1 MSLKPRNVDF
11 GQTWGVLQE
20 TVKGVIT
27 LADVP
32 RATWN
37 DRFSDVYSLCVAYPE
52 PLADRLYNETKIFL
66 SKHVDE
72 LWIRVRSQGENNLLQ
87 SYYGAWK
94 QYSQGINYL
103 HRLYLYLN
111 QQHIKKQKLTEAEL
125 IYGTSST
132 NANDCQEQMEIGEL
146 GLDIWKRNMLEPL
159 KKPLVSILLDEIQAD
174 RIGGGQPTTSDIVC
188 GVIESFVAVEA
199 YKLKG
204 ELDMYQEIF
213 ENPFLEASGDFYA
226 REASDLLQLSDVTH
240 YMERVTWRL
249 GQEDIRAKKIL
260 HHSSIP
266 KVRICCEQKMVAAHV
281 VWLHAEAELMIEQE
295 RKRDLSLLYP
305 LLKTLTNGLGPLV
318 QKLTKHITQ
327 KGLEAIGTLQSDNC
341 HIQFVESMLD
351 VHNKYTKLIEE
362 VFKRDQVFVGA
373 LDKACAAVVNNRSQN
388 RQPARAPELLA
399 KYCDSL
405 LKKSAKGIS
414 EIEIEDK
421 LTKSITVFKYVDDK
435 DIFQKFYARMLAKR
449 LIHQQSQSMDAEE
462 AMIDRLKQTC
472 GYEFTN
478 KLHRMFTDMSVSMDL
493 NTKFLKTLRDNDN
506 DNSNQLGIG
515 FIVYVLQAGAW
526 PLSLPPSPG
535 PFHVPQ
541 QLEKSIQSFEKFY
554 HGQFNGRKLTWLH
567 HLCQGE
573 LKFNYLK
580 KSYLV
585 TVQTYQM
592 ALLLLFE
599 QCDKLPCR
607 DAAVSLRLAPDQ
619 LVKHAAS
626 LVDCKILKRND
637 NDDDNAAGEL
647 DEDTVLVLNFDYYN
661 KRTKFR
667 VTGALQRDAP
677 HETEATHR
685 SVDDDRKLYLQ
696 AAIVRIMKSRKLLR
710 HNQLVQEVLGQSKVT
725 FAPSIGMIKKC
736 IEALIDKQYIERTPN
751 SADEYSY
758 VA

>member
-1 MSLKPRNVDF
+1 MSLKPKEVDF

-27 LADVP
+27 LADIP
-32 RATWN
+32 RSTWN

-52 PLADRLYNETKIFL
+52 PLADRLYNETERFL
-66 SKHVDE
+66 DNHVIQLLE
-72 LWIRVRSQGENNLLQ
+72 RVRGQGENGLLQ
-87 SYYGAWK
+87 AYHRAWNE
-94 QYSQGINYL
+94 YSQGINYL

-111 QQHIKKQKLTEAEL
+111 QQHIKKQKVTEAEI
-125 IYGTSST
+125 IYGTSSPNT
-132 NANDCQEQMEIGEL
+132 ADYQEQMEIGEL
-146 GLDIWKRNMLEPL
+146 GLDIWKKKMIEPL
-159 KKPLVSILLDEIQAD
+159 KDSLVTLLLEGIHAD
-174 RIGGGQPTTSDIVC
+174 RMGEAQPATTDVIC
-188 GVIESFVAVEA
+188 GVIESFVRVEA
-199 YKLKG
+199 YKMKG
-204 ELDMYQEIF
+204 ELVMYQETF
-213 ENPFLEASGDFYA
+213 EKPFLESSGEFYS
-226 REASDLLQLSDVTH
+226 REASELLQQSNVTR

-249 GQEDIRAKKIL
+249 GQEELRARKFL
-260 HHSSIP
+260 HHTSVA
-266 KVRICCEQKMVAAHV
+266 KVRHCCEDKMVTAHV
-281 VWLHAEAELMIEQE
+281 AWLHTEAELMIEKE

-305 LLKTLTNGLGPLV
+305 LLRPLPGALTPLI
-318 QKLTKHITQ
+318 QKIISHITLQ
-327 KGLEAIGTLQSDNC
+327 GLNAIGNLQGDNV

-351 VHNKYTKLIEE
+351 VHTKYSDMIVE
-362 VFKRDQVFVGA
+362 VFKRDQAFIAA
-373 LDKACAAVVNNRSQN
+373 LDKACSAAVNHRPA

-414 EIEIEDK
+414 ESEIEEK
-421 LTKSITVFKYVDDK
+421 LAKSITVFKYVDDK
-435 DIFQKFYARMLAKR
+435 DVFQKFYARMLAKR

-462 AMIDRLKQTC
+462 TMIDRLKQTC

-493 NTKFLKTLRDNDN
+493 NSKFMANLRERDTD
-506 DNSNQLGIG
+506 DQLGIG

-526 PLSLPPSPG
+526 PLSLPPPPG

-541 QLEKSIQSFEKFY
+541 QLEKSIQSFETFY
-554 HGQFNGRKLTWLH
+554 HAQFSGRKLTWLH

-573 LKFNYLK
+573 LKFNCLK
-580 KSYLV
+580 KPYLV

-599 QCDKLPCR
+599 HCDSIPCR
-607 DAAVSLRLAPDQ
+607 EAAASLRLSNDQ
-619 LVKHAAS
+619 LIKHASS
-626 LVDCKILKRND
+626 LVDCKILKKCND
-637 NDDDNAAGEL
+637 TTEL
-647 DEDTVLVLNFDYYN
+647 DEDTILTLNFDYYN

-667 VTGALQRDAP
+667 VTGALQRDVP
-677 HETEATHR
+677 HDAEATHR

-710 HNQLVQEVLGQSKVT
+710 HNQLVQEVLSQSKVT
-725 FAPSIGMIKKC
+725 FVPSIGMIKKC
-736 IEALIDKQYIERTPN
+736 IEALIDKQYIERTSN